1 MIRRASRGNC
11 KELKVPK
18 SWTDGAPQP
27 VAMTDHAHL
36 RDPLSYKIKRA
47 FLGGALNRHSLSHQ
61 RLSKRYALGILSS
74 DCISSSAYGS
84 EQILIALLPAFGLAA
99 FAILMPMTAVVLVI
113 LALITLSYR
122 NVIDVYTKTG
132 GAYIVSRDNFG
143 PVVAQI
149 AAVALMLD
157 YIVTVAIQSAA
168 GVAAIISTFPSLAP
182 WKMPM
187 IFAVI
192 IFLTYGNLRGV
203 KEAGKAFAFP
213 TYFFV
218 GCMLIV
224 FGMGLWRLSQGTL
237 PVLATDLP
245 GAVEIGQ
252 EQSLLTGAAIF
263 ILLRAF
269 ANGGSSL
276 TGLEAIS
283 DGVALFKTPE
293 HVNAKRT
300 LVVMSCILGTLVL
313 GVSYF
318 AHHIH
323 AMPYESGTP
332 TVISQIAKAAVG
344 DSTFGSAMFIL
355 VQLATMLIL
364 FAGANTTYSAFPLLC
379 NFVASDGYLPRQLT
393 KRGHRLAFSNGI
405 LLLAGGGLL
414 LVIITAGS
422 VEHLVA
428 FYALGV
434 FTGFTLAGFGM
445 TKHSIRTKP
454 NGWRVRVVIN
464 AIAGSVSFAIVI
476 IFSIVKFTEGAWL
489 VLITAPILVMTFLR
503 LRRQYTREQE
513 ALSVSQEQ
521 ARATTIARHNVTVL
535 VDNVD
540 IATVGAIRYAR
551 SLKPRN
557 LSAVH
562 FVIDDRRAEEIK
574 DAWAKSDALDDV
586 TLELI
591 DCPDRRLAN
600 SALDYAIRMT
610 EKSDVELTLLLPR
623 RAYSGFLGRLLHDQ
637 TAEEIAAP
645 ISQLQRVVAT
655 IVPFD
660 VDRITSAAKL
670 TIHPNHDV
678 KTTAAPVAEFKPVKD
693 LIKSVEPVSHYAENV
708 TPIGKIEWR
717 KRAHVQGQVTAIKN
731 APRGSAP
738 LLQVEVWDQTGGV
751 TLQFLG
757 RREIAGL
764 EVGSQ
769 IRAEGMV
776 GEEEGVLTILNPSYQ
791 LLV

>member
-1 MIRRASRGNC
+1 
-11 KELKVPK
+11 VPK
-18 SWTDGAPQP
+18 SWTDGAPAP
-27 VAMTDHAHL
+27 VALQETAHVK
-36 RDPLSYKIKRA
+36 DPLSYKVKRR
-47 FLGGALNRHSLSHQ
+47 FLGNALNRHSLGHQ

-99 FAILMPMTAVVLVI
+99 FAILMPMTAVVLAILVI
-113 LALITLSYR
+113 ITLSYR

-143 PVVAQI
+143 PVTAQI
-149 AAVALMLD
+149 AAVALILD
-157 YIVTVAIQSAA
+157 YIVTLAIQSAA
-168 GVAAIISTFPSLAP
+168 GVAAIISTFPSLSP

-187 IFAVI
+187 IFTVI
-192 IFLTYGNLRGV
+192 IILTYGNLRGV

-224 FGMGLWRLSQGTL
+224 FGMGFWRLSQGTL
-237 PVLATDLP
+237 PKLATDLP
-245 GAVEIGQ
+245 GAVELGT
-252 EQSLLTGAAIF
+252 EQGLLTGAAIF

-293 HVNAKRT
+293 HVNARRT
-300 LVVMSCILGTLVL
+300 LVIMSCLLGTMVL

-318 AHHIH
+318 AQHIH

-344 DSTFGSAMFIL
+344 EGGFGTFMFIM

-379 NFVASDGYLPRQLT
+379 NFVATDGYLPRQLT

-414 LVIITAGS
+414 LVVITAGS

-445 TKHSIRTKP
+445 TKHSLRNKP
-454 NGWRVRVVIN
+454 QGWRLKVAIN
-464 AIAGSVSFAIVI
+464 ATAGSVSFAIVI
-476 IFSIVKFTEGAWL
+476 IFSVVKFTEGAWMVL
-489 VLITAPILVMTFLR
+489 VTAPILVMTFLR

-513 ALSVSQEQ
+513 ALSVRQEQ
-521 ARATTIARHNVTVL
+521 ERATTIVRHNVTVL

-540 IATVGAIRYAR
+540 LATVGAIRYAR

-574 DAWAKSDALDDV
+574 EAWAKSDALDDV

-600 SALDYAIRMT
+600 AALDYSIRMT
-610 EKSDVELTLLLPR
+610 EKHDVELTLLLPR

-660 VDRITSAAKL
+660 VDRITSASQITVTPQKE
-670 TIHPNHDV
+670 V
-678 KTTAAPVAEFKPVKD
+678 KSAAPAVAEFKPVQEVMKN
-693 LIKSVEPVSHYAENV
+693 IEPMSHYAENL
-708 TPIGKIEWR
+708 TPIGEIEWR
-717 KRAHVQGQVTAIKN
+717 KRAQVQGRVTAIKN

-751 TLQFLG
+751 TLHFLG

-776 GEEEGVLTILNPSYQ
+776 GEEEGVLTILNPSYE

>member
-1 MIRRASRGNC
+1 MA
-11 KELKVPK
+11 K
-18 SWTDGAPQP
+18 SWTDDAPQP
-27 VAMTDHAHL
+27 VALKDTTHVKDSF
-36 RDPLSYKIKRA
+36 SYRVKRF
-47 FLGGALNRHSLSHQ
+47 FLGGALNRHTLSHQ

-99 FAILMPMTAVVLVI
+99 FTILMPMTGVVLLI
-113 LALITLSYR
+113 LIIITLSYR
-122 NVIDVYTKTG
+122 HVIQVYTKTG

-157 YIVTVAIQSAA
+157 YIVTLAIQSAA
-168 GVAAIISTFPSLAP
+168 GVAAIISTFPSLEP
-182 WKMPM
+182 YKLPM
-187 IFAVI
+187 IFSVI
-192 IFLTYGNLRGV
+192 VFLTYGNLRGV

-218 GCMLIV
+218 GCMFIV
-224 FGMGLWRLSQGTL
+224 FGMGLWRLANDTL
-237 PVLATDLP
+237 PRLETDLP
-245 GAVEIGQ
+245 GAIPLGE
-252 EQSLLTGAAIF
+252 EQGLLTFAAIF

-300 LVVMSCILGTLVL
+300 LVIMSTLLGTLVL

-323 AMPYESGTP
+323 AMPYENGVP
-332 TVISQIAKAAVG
+332 TVISQIARATVG
-344 DSTFGSAMFIL
+344 DSGFGTFMFIM

-364 FAGANTTYSAFPLLC
+364 FAGANTTYSAFPLLV
-379 NFVASDGYLPRQLT
+379 NFVAADGYLPRQLT

-405 LLLAGGGLL
+405 LLLAGGGIL
-414 LVIITAGS
+414 LVVITAGS

-445 TKHSIRTKP
+445 TRYFLRTKP
-454 NGWRVRVVIN
+454 EKWKLKVFVNGL
-464 AIAGSVSFAIVI
+464 AGSVSLLIVL
-476 IFSIVKFTEGAWL
+476 IFSVVKFTQGAWL
-489 VLITAPILVMTFLR
+489 VLVTAPIMVFSLLR
-503 LRRQYTREQE
+503 LRRQYTREQN
-513 ALSVSQEQ
+513 ALSVKSHQE
-521 ARATTIARHNVTVL
+521 RATSMSRHNVTIFI
-535 VDNVD
+535 DSVD
-540 IATVGAIRYAR
+540 IATVGAVRYAR
-551 SLKPRN
+551 SLKPHKIK
-557 LSAVH
+557 AVH
-562 FVIDDRRAEEIK
+562 FVIDDRRAEEIQK
-574 DAWAKSDALDDV
+574 AWAESEALEDV
-586 TLELI
+586 QLDLI
-591 DCPDRRLAN
+591 DCPDRRIAN

-610 EKSDVELTLLLPR
+610 ERPDVELTILLPR
-623 RAYSGFLGRLLHDQ
+623 RSYSRFLGRLLHDQ

-645 ISQLQRVVAT
+645 ISQLERVVAT

-660 VDRITSAAKL
+660 VNRITSGKKQLA
-670 TIHPNHDV
+670 TR
-678 KTTAAPVAEFKPVKD
+678 PVVTSPVTKPEVAKPVQIAPKEFAP
-693 LIKSVEPVSHYAENV
+693 ITHYADDV
-708 TPIGKIEWR
+708 TPIGSIEWR
-717 KRAHVQGQVTAIKN
+717 KRSKVHGRVTSIST

-738 LLQVEVWDQTGGV
+738 MLQVEVWDETGGI
-751 TLQFLG
+751 TLNFLG

-764 EVGSQ
+764 EVGMEM
-769 IRAEGMV
+769 RAEGMV
-776 GEEEGVLTILNPSYQ
+776 GEEDGQLTILNPSYE